1 MLLCCGPYFGLDGA
15 LSAHLWPCTVV
26 RFIVWQR
33 HLLYIYIYIYI
44 YYMKVDE
51 LTYINDTFD
60 FSCVR
65 DALIYH
71 WTCITW
77 RYNIS
82 NVYDTCISNS
92 VCISYANS
100 ARTYICMYSCRLA
113 IMFVGLTLVI
123 LVKIITNTPPDRHS
137 VGLSF
142 IMWYLVWNRT
152 HPSLVTVIS

>member
-15 LSAHLWPCTVV
+15 LSANLWPCTVV

-33 HLLYIYIYIYI
+33 HLLYIYIYIYIHTHTHIYIYIYI

-100 ARTYICMYSCRLA
+100 ARTYICMYSC
-113 IMFVGLTLVI
+113 
-123 LVKIITNTPPDRHS
+123 S

>member
-1 MLLCCGPYFGLDGA
+1 MLWAIFWSGRCLVGESVA
-15 LSAHLWPCTVV
+15 LYGGQVHCMTTPPV
-26 RFIVWQR
+26 I
-33 HLLYIYIYIYI
+33 YIYIYIYTYI

>member
-1 MLLCCGPYFGLDGA
+1 MLWVIFWSRRCLVGESVALNGSQVHCMTTPPVIYTYICILYESRGAHLYQRYVWFLLCKGRSNLPLNV
-15 LSAHLWPCTVV
+15 HN
-26 RFIVWQR
+26 
-33 HLLYIYIYIYI
+33 
-44 YYMKVDE
+44 MKV
-51 LTYINDTFD
+51 LTWMY
-60 FSCVR
+60 S
-65 DALIYH
+65 
-71 WTCITW
+71 IT
-77 RYNIS
+77 

-100 ARTYICMYSCRLA
+100 ARAYICMCSCRLA
-113 IMFVGLTLVI
+113 TMSVGLTLVI